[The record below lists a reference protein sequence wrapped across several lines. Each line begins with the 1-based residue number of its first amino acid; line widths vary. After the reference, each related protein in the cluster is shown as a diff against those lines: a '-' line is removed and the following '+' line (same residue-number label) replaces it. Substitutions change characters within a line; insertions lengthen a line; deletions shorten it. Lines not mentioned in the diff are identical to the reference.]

1 MTDDQAITMI
11 RQIFSKCAAVPP
23 DQVKLESSLVDD
35 LGFDSLA
42 MFEVLMEAETAFDIK
57 VDGSDLPSLQTVA
70 ELLAYVK
77 RLQGHG

>member
-1 MTDDQAITMI
+1 MTDDQAIAMI

-23 DQVKLESSLVDD
+23 EQVQLESSLVDD

-42 MFEVLMEAETAFDIK
+42 MFEVLMEAETAFAIK

-77 RLQGHG
+77 RLQADG